1 MYRYFDTLW
10 PLPLQ
15 PSVEVGIEQ
24 VAEEAQVEGDK
35 TQATDEAQIEEG
47 PKRSRRMPIKFKD
60 YIV

>member
-1 MYRYFDTLW
+1 M
-10 PLPLQ
+10 
-15 PSVEVGIEQ
+15 EVGIEQ